1 MDFDYPFANL
11 PSALVEPLPPVF
23 PLLSYFNLSL
33 SGWTSG
39 VAARRPATFHK
50 AKSSTRGRR
59 PRYCECS

>member
-23 PLLSYFNLSL
+23 LLLSYFNLSL

-39 VAARRPATFHK
+39 VAARILEGTCPN
-50 AKSSTRGRR
+50 RGLTI
-59 PRYCECS
+59 